1 MPRRIL
7 VGVVT
12 RDKAD
17 KTRRVEIERI
27 VRHRKYGKFIRRRTV
42 CHMHDE
48 DNASAIG
55 DTVEMEE
62 SPPLSKLKRWRL
74 VRVVKKNDASDALV
88 GVAKTEQ
95 EEALGS
101 ILDSA
106 VKGE

>member
-62 SPPLSKLKRWRL
+62 SPPISKLKRWRL

>member
-48 DNASAIG
+48 DNASAMG

-62 SPPLSKLKRWRL
+62 SPPVSKLKRWRL

>member
-27 VRHRKYGKFIRRRTV
+27 VRHSIYGKFIRRRTV

-48 DNASAIG
+48 DNVSAIG
-55 DTVEMEE
+55 DTVELEE

-88 GVAKTEQ
+88 GGAKTVQ